1 MWDGAAARPIGDPF
15 EGWLQFVSPGVAGR
29 DRTVTMGSID
39 RYIFRTTLASFALV
53 LVSLTGVI
61 WITQALRGIDLMTSQ
76 GQTVATFLGL
86 TSLVIPALVLV
97 IAPIALMIAISHTL
111 NKLATDSEIIVMNAA
126 GLSPFRLFRPFV
138 HATIVVAL
146 LVAFIAAYLAPD
158 GMRRIKQ
165 WDAEITADVLTNI
178 LQPGRFAQL
187 DQNLTIRIR
196 ERQPGGILLGIF
208 IDDRRDPKE
217 RVSIVADHGTV
228 VKSGNGSFLVLED
241 GNLQRF
247 EAGKRDPA
255 LVAFGRYAFDMS
267 KFSQGHDTSLGIR
280 ERYLWELFSV
290 DENDPMSRLLSGQ
303 FRAEL
308 HDRFMAPIYPFAFAA
323 LTFAFLGTPRTTRQS
338 RNFSIGS
345 AILAVFGLRMAGFAC
360 SVVTVKSPWAA
371 LVQYLL
377 LAGAI
382 VGSLWIIVGS
392 VVIEPPA
399 AMMEAI
405 NSFNARLQRLFG
417 RTAAA

>member
-1 MWDGAAARPIGDPF
+1 
-15 EGWLQFVSPGVAGR
+15 
-29 DRTVTMGSID
+29 MGSID

-360 SVVTVKSPWAA
+360 SVMTVKTPMAA

-377 LAGAI
+377 L
-382 VGSLWIIVGS
+382 VGGIGLGLWIIISGA
-392 VVIEPPA
+392 VVEPSA
-399 AMMEAI
+399 TLIEAI
-405 NSFNARLQRLFG
+405 NKSNARIARLF
-417 RTAAA
+417 RRPAVA